1 MEVIPTIDLRAGS
14 VVRLTQGDYDRQTT
28 YSGDPVAVA
37 RGFEAAGAPRIH
49 VVDLDAARS
58 GVPEHTEVC
67 RAIAA
72 AVSVPIELG
81 GGMRTAADVAAA
93 LDAGVGR
100 VVVGTAAVRDPKLVS
115 ELLDVHGPAR
125 VVVGLDAVDGLIAV
139 SGWTESTRVPAADL
153 MARMA
158 EAGVRRFIATDV
170 ARDGM
175 LSSPDFDGL
184 AALVR
189 QARELG
195 GGVRVIASGGVAE
208 LDHLR
213 RLAALGVEGAIVGRA
228 VYEGTV
234 DLAEAVAELGGE

>member
-1 MEVIPTIDLRAGS
+1 MEVIPAIDLRAGA
-14 VVRLTQGDYDRQTT
+14 VVRLAQGDYERQTT
-28 YSGDPVAVA
+28 FSGDPVAVA
-37 RGFEAAGAPRIH
+37 RSFEEAGAPRIH

-58 GVPEHTEVC
+58 GVPAQAEVA

-72 AVSVPIELG
+72 AVAVPIELG

-93 LDAGVGR
+93 IEAGLDR
-100 VVVGTAAVRDPKLVS
+100 IVVGTAAVRDPKLVS
-115 ELLDVHGPAR
+115 ELLDVHGPER
-125 VVVGLDAVDGLIAV
+125 IVVGLDAVDGLIAV
-139 SGWTESTRVPAADL
+139 SGWTQSTGVPAADL

-175 LSSPDFDGL
+175 LSSPDYDGL

-189 QARELG
+189 RGREL

-228 VYEGTV
+228 IYEGTV
-234 DLAEAVAELGGE
+234 DLAEAVAELGG

>member
-1 MEVIPTIDLRAGS
+1 MEVIPAIDLRAGS
-14 VVRLTQGDYDRQTT
+14 VVRLVQGDYEQQTT
-28 YSGDPVAVA
+28 FSSDPVAVA
-37 RGFEAAGAPRIH
+37 RGFEQAGAPRIH

-81 GGMRTAADVAAA
+81 GGMRTAADVAEA
-93 LDAGVGR
+93 LGAGVDR
-100 VVVGTAAVRDPKLVS
+100 VVVGTAAVQDPQLVS
-115 ELLDVHGPAR
+115 ELLEAHGPER
-125 VVVGLDAVDGLIAV
+125 VVVGLDAVEGLIAV
-139 SGWTESTRVPAADL
+139 SGWTERTRVPVADL

-170 ARDGM
+170 ERDGM
-175 LSSPDFDGL
+175 LSSPDFEGL

-189 QARELG
+189 RARELG
-195 GGVRVIASGGVAE
+195 EDVRVIASGGVAE

-228 VYEGTV
+228 VYEGAL

>member
-28 YSGDPVAVA
+28 YSADPVAVA

-93 LDAGVGR
+93 LHAGVDR
-100 VVVGTAAVRDPKLVS
+100 VVVGTAAVRDPQLVS
-115 ELLDVHGPAR
+115 ELLEVHGPER
-125 VVVGLDAVDGLIAV
+125 VVVGLDAVDGLIAL
-139 SGWTESTRVPAADL
+139 SGWTERTRVPAVDL
-153 MARMA
+153 MAEMGA
-158 EAGVRRFIATDV
+158 AGVRRFIATDV

-184 AALVR
+184 AGLVR
-189 QARELG
+189 RGREL
-195 GGVRVIASGGVAE
+195 GGVRVIASGGVAK

-228 VYEGTV
+228 IYEGAV
-234 DLAEAVAELGGE
+234 DLAEAVGELGGE

>member
-1 MEVIPTIDLRAGS
+1 MEVIPAIDLRAGS
-14 VVRLTQGDYDRQTT
+14 VVRLVQGDYEQQTT
-28 YSGDPVAVA
+28 FSSDPVAVA
-37 RGFEAAGAPRIH
+37 RGFEQAGAPRIH
-49 VVDLDAARS
+49 VVYLDAARS
-58 GVPEHTEVC
+58 GVPEHIGVC

-81 GGMRTAADVAAA
+81 GGMRTAADVAEA
-93 LDAGVGR
+93 LGAGVDR
-100 VVVGTAAVRDPKLVS
+100 VVVGTAAVQNPQLVS
-115 ELLDVHGPAR
+115 ELLEAHGPER
-125 VVVGLDAVDGLIAV
+125 VVVGLDAVEGLIAV
-139 SGWTESTRVPAADL
+139 SGWTERTRVPVADL

-175 LSSPDFDGL
+175 LSSPDFEGL

-189 QARELG
+189 RARELG
-195 GGVRVIASGGVAE
+195 EDVRVIASGGVAE

-228 VYEGTV
+228 VYEGAL

>member
-1 MEVIPTIDLRAGS
+1 MEVIPAIDLRAGS
-14 VVRLTQGDYDRQTT
+14 VVRLVQGDYERQTT
-28 YSGDPVAVA
+28 FSGDPVAVA
-37 RGFEAAGAPRIH
+37 RGFEQAGAPRIH

-58 GVPEHTEVC
+58 GVPAQTEVC

-81 GGMRTAADVAAA
+81 GGMRTAEDVAAA
-93 LDAGVGR
+93 LRAGVER
-100 VVVGTAAVRDPKLVS
+100 VVVGTAAVRDPKLVT
-115 ELLDVHGPAR
+115 ELLEAHGPER
-125 VVVGLDAVDGLIAV
+125 VVVGLDAVDGFIAV
-139 SGWTESTRVPAADL
+139 SGWTESTRVPVADL

-184 AALVR
+184 AGLVR
-189 QARELG
+189 RAGELG
-195 GGVRVIASGGVAE
+195 GVRIIASGGVAE

-228 VYEGTV
+228 IYEGAV

>member
-1 MEVIPTIDLRAGS
+1 MEVIPAIDLRAGS
-14 VVRLTQGDYDRQTT
+14 VVRLIQGDYERQTVF
-28 YSGDPVAVA
+28 SDDPVAVA
-37 RGFEAAGAPRIH
+37 RGFERAGAPRIH

-58 GVPEHTEVC
+58 GVAAQTEVA

-81 GGMRTAADVAAA
+81 GGMRTVEDVAAA
-93 LDAGVGR
+93 LHARVDR
-100 VVVGTAAVRDPKLVS
+100 VVVGTAAVQDPQLVS
-115 ELLDVHGPAR
+115 ELLEVHGPER
-125 VVVGLDAVDGLIAV
+125 VVVGLDAVGGFIAV
-139 SGWTESTRVPAADL
+139 NGWTESTLVPAADL

-158 EAGVRRFIATDV
+158 AAGVRRFIATDV

-195 GGVRVIASGGVAE
+195 GGVRVIASGGVGE

-228 VYEGTV
+228 IYEGAV
-234 DLAEAVAELGGE
+234 DLAEAVEELGGE